1 MVNNIHPLM
10 TCGWRW
16 HEGKAEVRRI
26 EEKEDL

>member
-16 HEGKAEVRRI
+16 HEGKAEVKRI
-26 EEKEDL
+26 EGKDL